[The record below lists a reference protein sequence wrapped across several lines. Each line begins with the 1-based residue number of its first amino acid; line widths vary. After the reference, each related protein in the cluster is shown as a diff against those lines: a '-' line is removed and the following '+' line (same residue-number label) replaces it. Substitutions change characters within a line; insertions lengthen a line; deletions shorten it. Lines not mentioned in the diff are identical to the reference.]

1 MSGFFEV
8 QSALADTNCPLL
20 LSAGDYTDKL
30 IYTDVNRVKNF
41 LAGNPAVEP
50 GLSLDDEHA
59 VEIRFVV
66 KCKSADQ
73 QQDLLSKLK
82 LLPDIGKE

>member
-1 MSGFFEV
+1 
-8 QSALADTNCPLL
+8 
-20 LSAGDYTDKL
+20 
-30 IYTDVNRVKNF
+30 VNRVKTF
-41 LAGNPAVEP
+41 LAGNPAIEP

-66 KCKSADQ
+66 KCKTGEQ

>member
-1 MSGFFEV
+1 MKLTCWRF
-8 QSALADTNCPLL
+8 LL
-20 LSAGDYTDKL
+20 EPTIYIFSAGDYTDKL
-30 IYTDVNRVKNF
+30 IYTDVNRVKTY
-41 LAGNPAVEP
+41 LQSNPSIEP

-73 QQDLLSKLK
+73 QQELLSKLK
-82 LLPDIGKE
+82 LLPDIGKD